1 MEGDID
7 SKDESFF
14 FLIYSTTLDTIET
27 RTLPLVAERSEEGW
41 RRASQ
46 VQSPGSKDEREREWV
61 KLGEGVSVV
70 SLKIHA

>member
-14 FLIYSTTLDTIET
+14 FFANPNIYSTTLDTIET

-41 RRASQ
+41 RKASQ
-46 VQSPGSKDEREREWV
+46 VQSPGSKDERERERGSG
-61 KLGEGVSVV
+61 LSSARG
-70 SLKIHA
+70 